1 MMMLVPL
8 WGLIGE
14 GLSSLFL
21 LAKDEGSF
29 WLPPPQSTTATA
41 VDDLFMFIFYVS
53 TFFFVLIVVL
63 MMVFVI
69 VYRRRP
75 GVEPGLT
82 ASHNT
87 ALEITWTVIPLL
99 IVIAIFYWGFE
110 GYMDMRTSPREA
122 YDIRVTGRKW
132 NWEFTYPNGYVDSA
146 LHVPVDEPVR
156 LTMTSQDVIHSLF
169 IPAFRVKMDLVPGRY
184 TQTWFRVMT
193 PGEYD
198 LYCAEYCGTKHSD
211 MLSSVVVHP
220 SGEFEL
226 WLDKASNLL
235 ATMSPVDAG
244 RALYDRRG
252 CAQCH
257 SLDGSARIGPT
268 FKGIYGQTHGF
279 TNAPDTVVDDNYLRE
294 SILEPGKKIR
304 EGYKNQMPTYKGIL
318 SDSEITAIIEFIKS
332 LK

>member
-1 MMMLVPL
+1 MFMPL
-8 WGLIGE
+8 GLIAE
-14 GLSSLFL
+14 GMSSLFL

-29 WLPPPQSTTATA
+29 WLPPPSSTTAA
-41 VDDLFMFIFYVS
+41 EVDSLFMFIFYVS

-63 MMVFVI
+63 MMVFVVI
-69 VYRRRP
+69 YRRRP
-75 GVEPGLT
+75 GVDPGP
-82 ASHNT
+82 APSHST
-87 ALEITWTVIPLL
+87 VLEVTWTVIPLL

-132 NWEFTYPNGYVDSA
+132 NWEFTYPNGYVDSV

-184 TQTWFRVMT
+184 TQTWFRAMK

-220 SGEFEL
+220 PGEFET
-226 WLDKASNLL
+226 WLDKASNFLE
-235 ATMSPVDAG
+235 TMSPVDAG

-257 SLDGSARIGPT
+257 SLDGSARVGPS
-268 FKGIYGQTHGF
+268 FKGIYGQTHSF
-279 TNAPDTVVDDNYLRE
+279 TNAPDTPVDDNYLRE

-318 SDSEITAIIEFIKS
+318 SDPEITAIIEFIKS